1 LAGDKFYQLTWQNNV
16 IFVYD
21 RDFNELKKVD
31 YPHQGWGLTFDGTH
45 LIASDGT
52 RLLYFLD
59 PETLEEVKKVKIHMT
74 DRSVGNVNEME
85 VFGDDIY
92 ANVYQTDELYW
103 IDKNTGKVQAII
115 DLSGLWPRSQRKG
128 HDEVLNG
135 IAFDPATKR
144 IWVTGK
150 YAPHVWE
157 IELTDKLLIVMVLVF
172 AVVALYL
179 ASSEQLRTLGTVL
192 LVALLAGGI
201 YFGFRWSKEA
211 AENDPE
217 SPVIVAKRHD
227 EMQAAVVVSQL
238 EAEGINAVAVGTFT
252 SGFQVEIAS
261 MVKIVVPRR
270 QADQAREIL
279 LKDPS

>member
-1 LAGDKFYQLTWQNNV
+1 MKSKWDLF
-16 IFVYD
+16 
-21 RDFNELKKVD
+21 
-31 YPHQGWGLTFDGTH
+31 
-45 LIASDGT
+45 
-52 RLLYFLD
+52 
-59 PETLEEVKKVKIHMT
+59 
-74 DRSVGNVNEME
+74 
-85 VFGDDIY
+85 
-92 ANVYQTDELYW
+92 
-103 IDKNTGKVQAII
+103 AI
-115 DLSGLWPRSQRKG
+115 
-128 HDEVLNG
+128 V
-135 IAFDPATKR
+135 
-144 IWVTGK
+144 
-150 YAPHVWE
+150 
-157 IELTDKLLIVMVLVF
+157 LLIVMVLVF